1 MSGLDRGG
9 RGPSI
14 DEVDEDGDEVDEDGD
29 EVDEDEDSREEEPAF
44 EDETKEDSEA

>member
-14 DEVDEDGDEVDEDGD
+14 DEVDEDGDEVDED
-29 EVDEDEDSREEEPAF
+29 EDSREEESAF
-44 EDETKEDSEA
+44 EDETKGDSEA